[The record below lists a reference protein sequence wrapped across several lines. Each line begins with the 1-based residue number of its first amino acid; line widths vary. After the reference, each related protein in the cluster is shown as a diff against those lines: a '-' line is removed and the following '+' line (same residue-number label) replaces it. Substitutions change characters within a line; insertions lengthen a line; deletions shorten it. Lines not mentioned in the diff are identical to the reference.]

1 MVAALGASLLT
12 MSFAFFEATTPYI
25 IIVTL
30 LFATGLC
37 RSFFFTGV
45 NALGYADIEP
55 AQASQATASSKKVS
69 NAISPAPKSVNCSS
83 VIPNAARFSGVS
95 AALPADE
102 TVLEA
107 AEGAGVEIPYACRAG
122 TCGACVVKL
131 LQGEVTMEVE
141 SGLAPADKAQ
151 GYVLACQA
159 KGTGTPLVVE
169 A

>member
-1 MVAALGASLLT
+1 PSAEVAPST
-12 MSFAFFEATTPYI
+12 
-25 IIVTL
+25 VT
-30 LFATGLC
+30 F
-37 RSFFFTGV
+37 
-45 NALGYADIEP
+45 
-55 AQASQATASSKKVS
+55 
-69 NAISPAPKSVNCSS
+69 SV
-83 VIPNAARFSGVS
+83 SGVS

>member
-1 MVAALGASLLT
+1 MSAPPPRTSSPASDSSPTATSSPSAASQDTALAFQVSQAREVVDKARAKAASLP
-12 MSFAFFEATTPYI
+12 ADPE
-25 IIVTL
+25 
-30 LFATGLC
+30 GLE
-37 RSFFFTGV
+37 V
-45 NALGYADIEP
+45 
-55 AQASQATASSKKVS
+55 K
-69 NAISPAPKSVNCSS
+69 PAPAPADKASPTVEVAPSTVTFSV
-83 VIPNAARFSGVS
+83 SGVS